1 MAGSITVTPEQLQE
15 ISSQLV
21 SGASEIESIL
31 SQLANVVSPLHS
43 EWVGAAQAQFE
54 NLWAQWQ
61 RDATGLHEALEGV
74 AQLTAAASQSYAQTE
89 QSIATS
95 FSKA

>member
-1 MAGSITVTPEQLQE
+1 MAGITVTPEQLQE
-15 ISSQLV
+15 ISTRLV
-21 SGASEIESIL
+21 SGASEIEGIL

-54 NLWAQWQ
+54 NLWSQWQ
-61 RDATGLHEALEGV
+61 RDATGLHEALQGV

-89 QSIATS
+89 SSIASS
-95 FSKA
+95 FGKA